1 MKVPLYSL
9 HAISNKVTSGSLPT
23 YKLKLQGV
31 VALVHVE
38 TIGRG
43 QIFIEDCK
51 LVFLLFCKDR
61 ERERSYTYIF
71 MIYAPF

>member
-23 YKLKLQGV
+23 YKLKLQRV

-43 QIFIEDCK
+43 QIVIEDCK
-51 LVFLLFCKDR
+51 LSFFL
-61 ERERSYTYIF
+61 
-71 MIYAPF
+71 

>member
-51 LVFLLFCKDR
+51 RFFFYFVKT

>member
-1 MKVPLYSL
+1 MQLVINL
-9 HAISNKVTSGSLPT
+9 TSGSLPT
-23 YKLKLQGV
+23 NKLKLRGM
-31 VALVHVE
+31 VALVLVE

-51 LVFLLFCKDR
+51 PCFVKT
-61 ERERSYTYIF
+61 ERERSYTCIF